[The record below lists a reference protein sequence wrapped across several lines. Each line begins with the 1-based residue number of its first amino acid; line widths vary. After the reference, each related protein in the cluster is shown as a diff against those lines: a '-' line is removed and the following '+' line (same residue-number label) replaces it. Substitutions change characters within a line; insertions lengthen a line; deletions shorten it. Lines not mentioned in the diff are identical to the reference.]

1 MRSRAR
7 LERREESMEKVMTG
21 KMPAIAVPAVIVGAM
36 VNGRP
41 NYLTLGCFGLMSI
54 AKPTVSIMS
63 GKSHYTNAGIR
74 ETGYFSVNVPS
85 PDLVRETDYVG
96 LVSGHKV
103 DKSGLFKS
111 FFGSVDTAPMIEECP
126 VNLLCRVVK
135 TDELP
140 NVPGHEIFYGEVLE
154 VYVSQDCMID
164 GQPDTGKINPLLLS
178 NGRYWDIG
186 GPVGVAWKEG
196 IALVKK

>member
-1 MRSRAR
+1 MA
-7 LERREESMEKVMTG
+7 KVMTG

-63 GKSHYTNAGIR
+63 GKRHYTNAGIR

-85 PDLVRETDYVG
+85 PGLVRETDYVG
-96 LVSGHKV
+96 LVSGQKV

-111 FFGSVDTAPMIEECP
+111 FFGSTDKAPMIEECA
-126 VNLLCRVVK
+126 VNMLCKVVK

-140 NVPGHEIFYGEVLE
+140 DVPDHEIFYGEVLE
-154 VYVSQDCMID
+154 AYVCEECMTD
-164 GQPDTGKINPLLLS
+164 GQPDTGKIRPLLLS
-178 NGRYWDIG
+178 NGCYWSIG
-186 GPVGVAWKEG
+186 SPAGVAWKEG
-196 IALVKK
+196 MALMKR